1 MKTDEFVTAWEALN
15 KETGIQEEFPKVV
28 VDIAQRIKTFMTPEN
43 RRYQGATGNAKG
55 LLDALK
61 EYNKQSPLSS
71 GQLDRYLRD
80 IKLIIDYLLKVRLTS
95 QVPLNTA
102 FFLLKRLELATP
114 SDVDDAKEAI
124 NKEVDVHLA
133 NYNATELKI
142 ASLMKNRIIDRCE
155 VYGVDKIVIGTLC
168 HSTVVCKTIIQAKDY
183 IEQVVAG
190 KTDPEQQGI
199 LTAYDLVQAGVP
211 VKLINLEQYANTFRR
226 VNMFLFGVD
235 AVSAEGTVLNK
246 TGTRMLAT
254 LAKTKELPVY
264 FLGSTYKYARQ
275 TLLGGLVKVEA
286 RQVEKYIY
294 TNHLGI
300 DLAPYYAQD
309 TKYRDSQGN
318 PILTTQFDAFD
329 TTKPDLYDAI
339 VSEVGFLPMREAFQ
353 NAWKDYL

>member
-1 MKTDEFVTAWEALN
+1 MKTDEFKAAWEALN
-15 KETGIQEEFPKVV
+15 KDTGIQEQFPDVV
-28 VDIAQRIKTFMTPEN
+28 VEIAQKLKNFMKPEH

-61 EYNKQSPLSS
+61 EYNKQCT
-71 GQLDRYLRD
+71 LDTSKIERYLRD
-80 IKLIIDYLLKVRLTS
+80 IKLIIDYLLKIRLTS

-102 FFLLKRLELATP
+102 YFLQKRLELAKP
-114 SDVDDAKEAI
+114 GDVNAAREVIDKEA
-124 NKEVDVHLA
+124 NYHLN
-133 NYNATELKI
+133 NYNSTEKI
-142 ASLMKNRIIDRCE
+142 IAGLMKNRIIDRCE
-155 VYGVDKIVIGTLC
+155 VYQRDKIEIGTWC
-168 HSTVVCKTIIQAKDY
+168 HSTVVCETIIQAKDY
-183 IEQVVAG
+183 VEQVVAG
-190 KTDPEQQGI
+190 KTDPEQQGV

-211 VKLINLEQYANTFRR
+211 VKLINLEQYANEFRR
-226 VNMFLFGVD
+226 VNMFLFGID

-246 TGTRMLAT
+246 TGTRMIAT

-294 TNHLGI
+294 ANHLGI

-309 TKYRDSQGN
+309 TKHRDSLGN

-339 VSEVGFLPMREAFQ
+339 VSEVGFLPMREAFAT
-353 NAWKDYL
+353 AWKEYI